1 MEFVKIVGCMRP
13 CVPKGHIINNDNY
26 QYIINMYYIC
36 IYIYI
41 PILYI
46 LFTHATKKTNN
57 KNNNH
62 HYHHHLGQI
71 SNFLPSMTS
80 WGISFRSGSFNISGG
95 PCSSL
100 SARTARLVALV
111 SEILTVFGYFGPY
124 IFIDIHTYMHAYIHT
139 YMHT

>member
-1 MEFVKIVGCMRP
+1 M
-13 CVPKGHIINNDNY
+13 H
-26 QYIINMYYIC
+26 
-36 IYIYI
+36 IYIHI

-80 WGISFRSGSFNISGG
+80 
-95 PCSSL
+95 
-100 SARTARLVALV
+100 
-111 SEILTVFGYFGPY
+111 
-124 IFIDIHTYMHAYIHT
+124 
-139 YMHT
+139 